1 MRIVLAMTAVAAL
14 TISASAQDMKS
25 IQTAT
30 ELGSVLASEELC
42 KLSFDQAAIAAYI
55 EANVAAD
62 DMSFP
67 STLTMMIS
75 GSEYQLS
82 SLSGSALTAHCTQ
95 IARIAKSYN
104 FVQ

>member
-1 MRIVLAMTAVAAL
+1 MTAVAAL